1 MRFHTWLE
9 NEYHRSG
16 HSGLGG
22 QTPLEAWLAGSRYIF
37 RMDAAIDLDEA
48 FCHQQYR
55 TEADTVISSS
65 LYLTEIPNVIWKYV
79 RAGQLSESDGSVLLA
94 ELYQY
99 VDEFTDC
106 PENAVESLHEA
117 VRLGHPVYDLFFLT
131 LARRNNATLLTKDK
145 RLSDLAKE
153 LGVPVAE

>member
-1 MRFHTWLE
+1 MICVLDTSAAFEVALNGNHAEQL
-9 NEYHRSG
+9 RS
-16 HSGLGG
+16 L
-22 QTPLEAWLAGSRYIF
+22 LK
-37 RMDAAIDLDEA
+37 
-48 FCHQQYR
+48 
-55 TEADTVISSS
+55 EADTVISSS

>member
-1 MRFHTWLE
+1 MICVLDTSAAFEVALNGSHAE
-9 NEYHRSG
+9 QFRS
-16 HSGLGG
+16 L
-22 QTPLEAWLAGSRYIF
+22 LK
-37 RMDAAIDLDEA
+37 
-48 FCHQQYR
+48 
-55 TEADTVISSS
+55 EADTVISSS
-65 LYLTEIPNVIWKYV
+65 LYLAEIPNVIWKYV

-117 VRLGHPVYDLFFLT
+117 VRLGHPIYDLFFLT
-131 LARRNNATLLTKDK
+131 LARRNNATLLTMDK